1 VRHDDDG
8 WCSAQLGGNILN
20 PYLEVEFGQDV
31 MFHAV
36 VTEGFSS
43 GFLSNVFLERY
54 QIEIAGKPDDHFR
67 YIAVPK
73 NTTVPQPAVSKN
85 TSLEGDVYIIV
96 FYSCI
101 LWSRKELLALSLTHS
116 HCCTQFMARS
126 LGLTHTSGIIT
137 TTPAQSLK
145 YLDVH

>member
-1 VRHDDDG
+1 MSSVHLAADRCYSPTTLLEGKRRIEGVVLTANSEQRDYPASEVRHDDDG

-36 VTEGFSS
+36 VTEGFST

-85 TSLEGDVYIIV
+85 ASLKGDV
-96 FYSCI
+96 
-101 LWSRKELLALSLTHS
+101 
-116 HCCTQFMARS
+116 
-126 LGLTHTSGIIT
+126 
-137 TTPAQSLK
+137 
-145 YLDVH
+145 